1 MYYTLSVHYTEHG
14 VYLDTASVNPNFN
27 SIYLSFSKVILVM
40 YKSSP
45 VIPFI

>member
-1 MYYTLSVHYTEHG
+1 MYYTLSVHYKEHG
-14 VYLDTASVNPNFN
+14 VYLDIFPFNTNFN

-40 YKSSP
+40 YISSP